1 MAITL
6 VAEATVAGASG
17 GTTAAVNTTGAN
29 FIVLVTA
36 QSGTTTVSDNKGNTY
51 TPLTL
56 YTVSG
61 GGSGQLY
68 YCTPA
73 TVGAGHT
80 FTISTS
86 FGVLTAMAFSG
97 MASSSVF
104 QAGTD
109 SGAFGFAV
117 TTLQPGSTSPTGSS
131 LIISGTAWSTTGATV
146 SIGTPSFNSTYQTAY
161 AAGSNLGGAGAY
173 LIQASGSTLNPTW
186 TYTVSQAQ
194 TVAFIAA
201 FAGAATTPIVSNR
214 IPVFFL
220 GSKSG

>member
-86 FGVLTAMAFSG
+86 FGVIVRVSSG
-97 MASSSVF
+97 
-104 QAGTD
+104 
-109 SGAFGFAV
+109 
-117 TTLQPGSTSPTGSS
+117 
-131 LIISGTAWSTTGATV
+131 
-146 SIGTPSFNSTYQTAY
+146 N
-161 AAGSNLGGAGAY
+161 
-173 LIQASGSTLNPTW
+173 
-186 TYTVSQAQ
+186 
-194 TVAFIAA
+194 
-201 FAGAATTPIVSNR
+201 
-214 IPVFFL
+214 
-220 GSKSG
+220 